1 VTRHAAVGAGASGS
15 RAFLVLAV
23 FLACGVCHPLH
34 AQQKLE
40 DGGSGAELFP
50 PTLVVRPLLGGPYR
64 IAIGGGPIWVER
76 DPPGGSGSVSPEA
89 DVAFGYRLPVYR
101 FLDHPDGLAIDLA
114 IEGGLDARFALGQ
127 GHNGLINSDFLAGI
141 PMGFRFDRGWEAS
154 FALVHVSSHLGD
166 NVIEQTPEIELT
178 RVSRNGVEA
187 TVVRRVV
194 SGLRAYVGG
203 VYNFATAST
212 EEVAGRLGLNLDRMA
227 GDPRGMWPIGSIDLE
242 ITDLT
247 ESVSMDV
254 IIGLGLRTGA
264 GALQLGIT
272 GHLGPTGMGQFRSL
286 DEEYVGLFLRVV
298 TGVVARSGLH
308 H

>member
-1 VTRHAAVGAGASGS
+1 MTRHAAVRVGALSS
-15 RAFLVLAV
+15 RALFVLAV
-23 FLACGVCHPLH
+23 LAYGGPNPIH
-34 AQQKLE
+34 AQQGSE
-40 DGGSGAELFP
+40 DGGSGAEFFP

-64 IAIGGGPIWVER
+64 IAIGGGPIWAER
-76 DPPGGSGSVSPEA
+76 DPPGGSGNTSPEA
-89 DVAFGYRLPVYR
+89 DVTFGYRLPVYR

-127 GHNGLINSDFLAGI
+127 GHNGLINSNFLAGI
-141 PMGFRFDRGWEAS
+141 PLGFRFDRGWEAS

-166 NVIEQTPEIELT
+166 NVIEQTPAIELT
-178 RVSRNGVEA
+178 RVSRNGVEV
-187 TVVRRVV
+187 TVIRRVA
-194 SGLRAYVGG
+194 SGLRAYLGG

-212 EEVAGRLGLNLDRMA
+212 EEFAGRLGLNLDRMA

-247 ESVSMDV
+247 ERFSMDV
-254 IIGLGLRTGA
+254 ILGLGFRTGA

-272 GHLGPTGMGQFRSL
+272 GHVGPTGMGQFRSL
-286 DEEYVGLFLRVV
+286 DEQYIGLFLRVV

-308 H
+308 I